1 MTSYKYK
8 YEGAQNLFIVYIS
21 VKGTYL
27 AYSCEQIVE
36 LTSLEFMII
45 LALSSNDWCANASSI

>member
-1 MTSYKYK
+1 MTLFKYDVHSK
-8 YEGAQNLFIVYIS
+8 SFEPQYIGPKFFIVYIS

-36 LTSLEFMII
+36 LTSL
-45 LALSSNDWCANASSI
+45 

>member
-1 MTSYKYK
+1 MTSCKYWVHSK
-8 YEGAQNLFIVYIS
+8 SFEPQYIEQNFFIVCIS

-36 LTSLEFMII
+36 VMSL
-45 LALSSNDWCANASSI
+45 

>member
-1 MTSYKYK
+1 LDKNS
-8 YEGAQNLFIVYIS
+8 IVYIS

-36 LTSLEFMII
+36 VMSL
-45 LALSSNDWCANASSI
+45 

>member
-1 MTSYKYK
+1 LDKF
-8 YEGAQNLFIVYIS
+8 FIVYIS

-36 LTSLEFMII
+36 VMPL
-45 LALSSNDWCANASSI
+45 